1 MGELTGLL
9 SGDGTRLIAGEE
21 STGLLRRVV
30 ESQPVMRPGRS
41 TVYLGRPD
49 PSEVRAGQGELA
61 RLIISARRAIVV
73 TPPTTPLP
81 PQAER
86 RDPGLGWLA
95 RLWFTAVL
103 GPESAMA
110 VVADGGSGP
119 RDRLWL
125 VTEPA
130 IVRRFIN
137 AVEGEL
143 ARPDPE
149 LLAV

>member
-9 SGDGTRLIAGEE
+9 SGDGTRLITGEA
-21 STGLLRRVV
+21 SIGLLRRVV
-30 ESQPVMRPGRS
+30 ESQPVMRPGRY

-49 PSEVRAGQGELA
+49 PSEVRSGTEDLDRLLA
-61 RLIISARRAIVV
+61 SARRVIVV

-81 PQAER
+81 PRAER

-110 VVADGGSGP
+110 VVAETGAP
-119 RDRLWL
+119 RERLWL

-130 IVRRFIN
+130 IVRRFVS

-149 LLAV
+149 LIAV

>member
-1 MGELTGLL
+1 MGYLAGLL
-9 SGDGTRLIAGEE
+9 AGDGTRLITGEA
-21 STGLLRRVV
+21 STALLRRVV
-30 ESQPVMRPGRS
+30 ESQPVMRPGRC

-49 PSEVRAGQGELA
+49 PSEVRGNLEGLA
-61 RLIISARRAIVV
+61 RLLHGARRAVVV
-73 TPPTTPLP
+73 TPATTPLP
-81 PQAER
+81 PGVER

-95 RLWFTAVL
+95 PLWFTAVL

-110 VVADGGSGP
+110 VVTEGESGP

-125 VTEPA
+125 VTDPA
-130 IVRRFIN
+130 TVRRFVS
-137 AVEGEL
+137 AVEAEL

>member
-1 MGELTGLL
+1 VNGLNGLL
-9 SGDGTRLIAGEE
+9 AGDGTRMIVGDE
-21 STGLLRRVV
+21 SAGLLRRVV
-30 ESQPVMRPGRS
+30 ESQPVMRPGRF

-49 PSEVRAGQGELA
+49 PSEVRGGREELA
-61 RLIISARRAIVV
+61 RLVGSARRAIVL
-73 TPPTTPLP
+73 TPPTAPLP

-95 RLWFTAVL
+95 SLWFTAVL

-110 VVADGGSGP
+110 EVAEGSAP
-119 RDRLWL
+119 LDRLWL

-130 IVRRFIN
+130 IVRRFVN
-137 AVEGEL
+137 AVEAEL